1 MESTTVAQEIRVS
14 QRFLLVVLIALLI
27 AAVLLDLTGV
37 APGAGVQAI
46 PVLVLL
52 GAGLLIWRA
61 VWPRR
66 AAEAAAN
73 LNIPAE
79 GETRVRLD
87 LRFRSGDLALA
98 ADVPSGVLVSGTL
111 AGAFT
116 RQVRRSDGAV
126 AVRLGQPFALAA
138 PARADWRIAL
148 SPAVTWEQVRLA
160 LGASDARLDFSAL
173 PLESLAI
180 DAVSTALEATL
191 PRAGEVSL
199 HVAGGRC
206 VLRVPPGV
214 DAEIVSDI
222 RLGEVRVDE
231 ARFRVVEAG
240 RRWVLGEGS
249 PALRIRLAG
258 GMGRVEVLL
267 V

>member
-1 MESTTVAQEIRVS
+1 MSP
-14 QRFLLVVLIALLI
+14 RFLLVVLVALLI

-52 GAGLLIWRA
+52 AAGLLIWRA

-66 AAEAAAN
+66 KAETAADLHISAAGEARA
-73 LNIPAE
+73 
-79 GETRVRLD
+79 RLG
-87 LRFRSGDLALA
+87 LRFRSGDLVLA
-98 ADVPSGVLVSGTL
+98 TDAPSGALVSGML
-111 AGAFT
+111 SGAFT
-116 RQVRRSDGAV
+116 QQVRRSGGAA
-126 AVRLGQPFALAA
+126 AVRLGQPFALAT

-148 SPAVTWEQVRLA
+148 SPAITWEQVRLA
-160 LGASDARLDFSAL
+160 VGASNVRLDLAVL
-173 PLESLAI
+173 PLESLFI
-180 DAVSTALEATL
+180 DAVSTALEAVL

-199 HVAGGRC
+199 HIAGGRC

-222 RLGEVRVDE
+222 RLGEVHVDG
-231 ARFRVVEAG
+231 ARFCVAEAG
-240 RRWVLGEGS
+240 RRWSAGEGS
-249 PALRIRLAG
+249 PALRVRLAG

-267 V
+267 A